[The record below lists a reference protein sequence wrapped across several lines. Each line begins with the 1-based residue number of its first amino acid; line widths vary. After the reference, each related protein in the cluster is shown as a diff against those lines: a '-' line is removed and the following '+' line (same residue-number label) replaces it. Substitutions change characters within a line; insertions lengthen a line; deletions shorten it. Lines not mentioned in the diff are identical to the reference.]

1 MYLAIRP
8 PALSRVQCGVLT
20 RSCELRATVTR
31 TMPSFDPS
39 PMESGDRRNRCTC
52 AVVCRYF
59 AVELHCLRAAAI
71 LFISSKKRKG
81 ARKTFTC
88 AIYVRGARRQRYS
101 EDWASVGA
109 DTWRLV
115 SVGCPTDATRRREA
129 GCTDTL
135 LVHHETSRI
144 LELFKRSMMTF
155 FIKKYWWSLFLDWY
169 WGSLIDSER
178 QYAGQ

>member
-1 MYLAIRP
+1 
-8 PALSRVQCGVLT
+8 
-20 RSCELRATVTR
+20 
-31 TMPSFDPS
+31 MPSIDPS

-59 AVELHCLRAAAI
+59 VVELHCLRAAAVI

-88 AIYVRGARRQRYS
+88 AIYARGARRQRYS
-101 EDWASVGA
+101 EDWVSVGA

-115 SVGCPTDATRRREA
+115 SVGCPTDAARRREA

-135 LVHHETSRI
+135 LCLTIIGSSWDFSNIGIVLKI
-144 LELFKRSMMTF
+144 
-155 FIKKYWWSLFLDWY
+155 YDLFL
-169 WGSLIDSER
+169 LKNIDGRCTYLVGFFNWFRKAVCGPVIGWLSDIDIL
-178 QYAGQ
+178 